1 MAKSSVVFLAPLL
14 LAAGL
19 AGCSFAP
26 AYAPPKVETPAAF
39 KEQGPWTAAAPAD
52 AAPRGGWWR
61 VYNDPVLDDLQAQL
75 AAANNGLASAVARY
89 DQARALAAQA
99 RAGLFPEI
107 DATALVQ
114 ANQQSAN
121 RPLRLPVGAGPS
133 RYDNDQIGLS
143 TNYEIDL
150 WGRLRNLAAAS
161 RAQAQASAA
170 DLQSAELSLRAE
182 LANDYMSLRGA
193 DAQLKLL
200 KDTVDAYSRAFDL
213 TQARHEGGASS
224 GLDVGR
230 AETQL
235 RTAQAQIPDVA
246 AQRALYEHAIAVLV
260 GRPASVFSIAAADGG
275 PAIPKTPAGAPSA
288 LLQRRPDIAAAE
300 RRAAAANAQI
310 GVARAAFFPTITL
323 GLAGGYEDAGGV
335 NLLSAPNSFWT
346 LGPGVVAPLFDAG
359 RRKAGVNLAKAQF
372 EQVSAD
378 YRQAVLAAFQN
389 VEDQL
394 TLNNQLADEASQ
406 QALAAAAARK
416 TEDLATTRYRLGA
429 ADFLEVVTAQTA
441 ALQVEQTA
449 LTVQTRRLQA
459 SVNLVRA
466 LGGGWTTGDL
476 PKL

>member
-1 MAKSSVVFLAPLL
+1 MGKSAIAFLAAPV
-14 LAAGL
+14 LAAVGL

-26 AYAPPKVETPAAF
+26 AYAPPKVETPVAY
-39 KEQGPWTAAAPAD
+39 KEIGPWTPAAPAD

-61 VYNDPVLDDLQAQL
+61 VYNDPVLDGLQAQL

-99 RAGLFPEI
+99 HAGLFPEI
-107 DATALVQ
+107 DANGAVQ
-114 ANQQSAN
+114 ANRQSLN
-121 RPLRLPVGAGPS
+121 RPLRTGGVGPTY
-133 RYDNDQIGLS
+133 YDNDQLGLS

-161 RAQAQASAA
+161 RDQAQASAA
-170 DLQSAELSLRAE
+170 DLQSAELSLHAE
-182 LANDYMSLRGA
+182 LANDYMALRGA

-200 KDTVDAYSRAFDL
+200 KDTVDAYSRAYDL
-213 TQARHEGGASS
+213 AEARHEGGASS
-224 GLDVGR
+224 GLDVDR

-235 RTAQAQIPDVA
+235 RTATAEIPDVA

-260 GRPASVFSIAAADGG
+260 GRPASVFSIAAIVGG
-275 PAIPKTPAGAPSA
+275 PAIPSVPVNAPST

-323 GLAGGYEDAGGV
+323 GLAGGYQTAGGV
-335 NLLSAPNSFWT
+335 NLFSAPNSFWT
-346 LGPGVVAPLFDAG
+346 LGPGVVAPLFDEG
-359 RRKAGVNLAKAQF
+359 RRKAAADFAKAQF
-372 EQVSAD
+372 NQVSAD
-378 YRQAVLAAFQN
+378 YRQTVLVAFQN

-394 TLNNQLADEASQ
+394 TLSNQLAGEASQ
-406 QALAAAAARK
+406 QALAVTAARK
-416 TEDLATTRYRLGA
+416 TEDLAMTRYRLGA
-429 ADFLEVVTAQTA
+429 AEYLEVVIAQTA
-441 ALQVEQTA
+441 ALQLEQTA

>member
-1 MAKSSVVFLAPLL
+1 MAKSAIAFLAAPV
-14 LAAGL
+14 LAAVGL
-19 AGCSFAP
+19 AGCSLAP
-26 AYAPPKVETPAAF
+26 AYAPPMVETPVAY
-39 KEQGPWTAAAPAD
+39 KEIGPWTPAAPAD

-61 VYNDPVLDDLQAQL
+61 VYNDPVLDGLQAQL

-99 RAGLFPEI
+99 HAGLFPEI
-107 DATALVQ
+107 DASGALQ
-114 ANQQSAN
+114 TNRQSLN
-121 RPLRLPVGAGPS
+121 RPLRSNGAGS
-133 RYDNDQIGLS
+133 TYYDNDQLGLS

-161 RAQAQASAA
+161 RDQAQASAA

-182 LANDYMSLRGA
+182 LANDYMALRGA

-200 KDTVDAYSRAFDL
+200 KDTVDAYSRAYDL
-213 TQARHEGGASS
+213 THVRYEGGASS
-224 GLDVGR
+224 ALDVDR

-235 RTAQAQIPDVA
+235 RTATAEIPDVA

-260 GRPASVFSIAAADGG
+260 GKPASAFSIATIEGG
-275 PAIPKTPAGAPSA
+275 PAIPSVPVNAPST

-323 GLAGGYEDAGGV
+323 GLAGGYETAGGV
-335 NLLSAPNSFWT
+335 SLFSAPNSFWT
-346 LGPGVVAPLFDAG
+346 LGPGVVAPLFDEG
-359 RRKAGVNLAKAQF
+359 RRKAAADFAKAQF
-372 EQVSAD
+372 NQVSAD
-378 YRQAVLAAFQN
+378 YRQTVLVAFQN

-394 TLNNQLADEASQ
+394 ALSNQLAGEASQ
-406 QALAAAAARK
+406 QALAATAAQK
-416 TEDLATTRYRLGA
+416 TEDLALTRYKLGA
-429 ADFLEVVTAQTA
+429 AEYLEVVIAQTA

-466 LGGGWTTGDL
+466 LGGGWTTGES